1 MEIPIRLSRPPGGAA
16 PAGILD
22 VPSVHRNDGARS
34 GRPPAP
40 VPPQMFPFA
49 LRLPAATS
57 PYTTV
62 ILIPKEPIMGRSSS
76 SALVVIPLVAAAC
89 GAGENMQG
97 AAGSAVDTAA
107 VVAQVTQVRSAWR
120 QAALA
125 HDVAGVGALYTDDAI
140 FVGADGQAA
149 RGRAAIQEALAPF
162 VGGMSTMELT
172 DTHTVAG
179 VELASDMGIYAQTL
193 QTPDGGE
200 QTMSGSYLVVLRRQA
215 DGSWKIVQQLSALP
229 AEMPAP
235 GGDGT

>member
-1 MEIPIRLSRPPGGAA
+1 
-16 PAGILD
+16 
-22 VPSVHRNDGARS
+22 
-34 GRPPAP
+34 
-40 VPPQMFPFA
+40 
-49 LRLPAATS
+49 
-57 PYTTV
+57 
-62 ILIPKEPIMGRSSS
+62 MGRSSS
-76 SALVVIPLVAAAC
+76 SALVVIPLVAAAAC
-89 GAGENMQG
+89 GTGENMQS

-107 VVAQVTQVRSAWR
+107 VVAQVTQVRTAWR

-125 HDVAGVGALYTDDAI
+125 HDAAGVGALYSDDAI

-162 VGGMSTMELT
+162 VGGMSSMELT

-179 VELASDMGIYAQTL
+179 VDLASDMGTYAQTL

-229 AEMPAP
+229 AQTPAP